1 MGFSSPTIGVE
12 IGAHALK
19 AARAIRK
26 GGRLTWQYRQQVR
39 RNDAG
44 AHALSEDLA
53 ALLKPWRWE
62 RFHARLILAAPNS
75 YIRRLTVRAVTA
87 QTIGEAVQ
95 ARLPSLLPF
104 DAAQAH
110 VRFDIEAQRPA
121 GDKVE
126 ATVLLSACDRA
137 AAQELLDAVWHA
149 GWPVAALVPA
159 GAALHAAAQELEA
172 AGQEPAV
179 LLELGARQTTI
190 ALVDAGRLL
199 CARDVAIGDEHLT
212 DALTGEVN
220 AQGRTVA
227 LTVEQALAL
236 KTRIGIPESGAG
248 VPEAE
253 LPLPLAVYLSM
264 VQPILEQVVAEVRRT
279 MALIGDTAV
288 ESSPQRLLL
297 TGDGSRLPN
306 LPHWLSGQLG
316 VPVVR
321 LQCEKLLGETG
332 ANATIPCGLVWSAQ
346 GRMLSSDLQPAPSRR
361 RAVIARAASRTWK
374 FLLLAAALAGVAT
387 WSWSDRQH
395 VAAQQVAALEARWDA
410 LRPVEDLQATAVQ
423 ERQVIHRLTEASVPP
438 AWLHRL
444 AEEFPRPVRLSR
456 LVVTAEGSVNLAGQA
471 QGWEQTPEATL
482 SELTLWLE
490 QAQICRDVQ
499 LESSQR
505 GSGAEGAVEFSL
517 TCERP

>member
-1 MGFSSPTIGVE
+1 MFSSPTIGVE
-12 IGAHALK
+12 IGAHVLK
-19 AARAIRK
+19 AAWAMRK
-26 GGRLTWQYRQQVR
+26 GGRLTWRYRQQVR
-39 RNDAG
+39 RDHADA
-44 AHALSEDLA
+44 HTLSEDLA
-53 ALLKPWRWE
+53 ALLKPWRRE

-75 YIRRLTVRAVTA
+75 YVRRLTVRAATA
-87 QTIGEAVQ
+87 RTIGEAVQ

-121 GDKVE
+121 GDEVE
-126 ATVLLSACDRA
+126 ATVLVSACDRA
-137 AAQELLDAVWHA
+137 AAQELLDALWHA

-159 GAALHAAAQELEA
+159 GAALHAAVQELEA
-172 AGQEPAV
+172 EGKEPAV

-190 ALVDAGRLL
+190 ALIDDGCLL

-220 AQGRTVA
+220 AQGRTIA
-227 LTVEQALAL
+227 LTVEQARVL
-236 KTRIGIPESGAG
+236 KTQIGIPESGAG
-248 VPEAE
+248 VSEAE
-253 LPLPLAVYLSM
+253 LPLPLGVYLSM

-279 MALIGDTAV
+279 MALTGDAPAD
-288 ESSPQRLLL
+288 SSPQRLLL

-321 LQCEKLLGETG
+321 LQCEKLLGEAG

-346 GRMLSSDLQPAPSRR
+346 GRVSSSDLQPAPSRR

-374 FLLLAAALAGVAT
+374 FLLLATALAGVAT
-387 WSWSDRQH
+387 WSWRDRQRT
-395 VAAQQVAALEARWDA
+395 AAEQVAALETRWET
-410 LRPVEDLQATAVQ
+410 LRPVEDLQATATQ
-423 ERQVIHRLTEASVPP
+423 EHQVLQRLTEASVR
-438 AWLHRL
+438 AMWFRQL
-444 AEEFPRPVRLSR
+444 AEEFPGPVRLNR
-456 LVVTAEGSVNLAGQA
+456 LVMTAEGSVNLAGQA
-471 QGWEQTPEATL
+471 QGWEQTPEAAL

-490 QAQICRDVQ
+490 QVEICRDVQ

-505 GSGAEGAVEFSL
+505 GGGVEGAVEFSL